1 MGFSVSGAT
10 AIVLLAGVI
19 AFGIAFTAAANGFD
33 VVSDAQDDRSD
44 RFLDQ
49 QNSAIELT
57 DQTFDAT
64 EEQLTVEV
72 ENTGSAELAVSD
84 TDLLLDGTLQTDEIT
99 ATAVEDD
106 EDTDLWLPGEVLEF
120 SVDRETAPDR
130 IKVVTETGVS
140 DLEVVDDG

>member
-10 AIVLLAGVI
+10 AIILLAGMI

-33 VVSDAQDDRSD
+33 VVSDAEDDRSD

-49 QNSAIELT
+49 QNSAIDVTE
-57 DQTFDAT
+57 QSFDET
-64 EEQLTVEV
+64 EEALTVEV
-72 ENTGSAELAVSD
+72 ENTGSVALAVSD
-84 TDLLLDGTLQTDEIT
+84 TDLLIDGTLQTDEIT
-99 ATAVEDD
+99 TTAVADD
-106 EDTDLWLPGEVLEF
+106 EDTELWLPGEILAFE
-120 SVDRETAPDR
+120 VDRETAPDR